1 MKTTSHLAAL
11 MLGIAA
17 AFAGTTLAK
26 AGTVDHAAPDGPT
39 DLRLT
44 PQQAMLWK
52 YTARCALR
60 ADQEL
65 EAPVGSTG
73 DKLKFKGFLGLA
85 PEWREGKCD
94 GACQE
99 KVSSCLAAL
108 TNQTGDHVQI
118 SMLSAAASLPTM
130 SANDNDIAYPFQE
143 GAFFGNVF
151 SGEAYV
157 CRGRD
162 AEKGEQL
169 KRFCAV
175 APGLCSGLAN
185 FSGAGSCEESCQM
198 SCTRLSDGTSRCAAV
213 SCRDPKGRVWNHPIT
228 TYLRN
233 RIEAGNADALTGAL
247 SQDSGLERVQDG
259 AQATYRHV
267 DFGRAARD
275 DRHGHR
281 ERLCARGRWPD
292 RGLAG
297 RAATAGRPLRQST
310 GGVARDLTAPLDAR
324 DLSGKHDVVLKFTGL
339 RPTCGWPTSVCDRA
353 AYAHP
358 SVGVGSCT
366 AAWAGTGQVRHRP
379 LQPTE
384 ITPFRGCPWR
394 GVRRYC

>member
-1 MKTTSHLAAL
+1 
-11 MLGIAA
+11 
-17 AFAGTTLAK
+17 
-26 AGTVDHAAPDGPT
+26 
-39 DLRLT
+39 
-44 PQQAMLWK
+44 MLWK

-65 EAPVGSTG
+65 EAPLGSTG
-73 DKLKFKGFLGLA
+73 DKMKFKGFLGLA

-94 GACQE
+94 SACQE

-185 FSGAGSCEESCQM
+185 FFAAGSCQQSCQM
-198 SCTRLSDGTSRCAAV
+198 SCSRLSDGTSRCAAV

-228 TYLRN
+228 TYMRN
-233 RIEAGNADALTGAL
+233 RIEAGNADTLTGAL

-267 DFGRAARD
+267 DFGRVPGSIAAVIANVSAPAGGGRIEVWLD
-275 DRHGHR
+275 GQR
-281 ERLCARGRWPD
+281 RLGV
-292 RGLAG
+292 LAV
-297 RAATAGRPLRQST
+297 QST

-324 DLSGKHDVVLKFTGL
+324 DLSGAHDVVLKFTGL
-339 RPTCGWPTSVCDRA
+339 RP
-353 AYAHP
+353 
-358 SVGVGSCT
+358 
-366 AAWAGTGQVRHRP
+366 
-379 LQPTE
+379 
-384 ITPFRGCPWR
+384 
-394 GVRRYC
+394 GVRVADIGLR

>member
-1 MKTTSHLAAL
+1 MRSTSHLAAL
-11 MLGIAA
+11 MLGIVA
-17 AFAGTTLAK
+17 AFAGTTAAK
-26 AGTVDHAAPDGPT
+26 AGTVDHAAPDSPT

-73 DKLKFKGFLGLA
+73 EKLKFKGLLGLA

-118 SMLSAAASLPTM
+118 SMLSAAPSLATM
-130 SANDNDIAYPFQE
+130 SANDNDLAYPFQE

-169 KRFCAV
+169 KRFCAL

-185 FSGAGSCEESCQM
+185 FSGAGLCEESCQM
-198 SCTRLSDGTSRCAAV
+198 SCTKLTDGTSRCAAV
-213 SCRDPKGRVWNHPIT
+213 SCRDPKGRLWTHPIT

-247 SQDSGLERVQDG
+247 SHDSGLEHVQDG

-267 DFGRAARD
+267 DFGRLPGTIATVIANVSAPTGGGRIEVWLD
-275 DRHGHR
+275 GRR
-281 ERLCARGRWPD
+281 RLGVLSVR
-292 RGLAG
+292 
-297 RAATAGRPLRQST
+297 ST

-324 DLSGKHDVVLKFTGL
+324 DLSGEHDVVLKFTGL
-339 RPTCGWPTSVCDRA
+339 A
-353 AYAHP
+353 A
-358 SVGVGSCT
+358 
-366 AAWAGTGQVRHRP
+366 AARVADIGLR
-379 LQPTE
+379 
-384 ITPFRGCPWR
+384 
-394 GVRRYC
+394 

>member
-1 MKTTSHLAAL
+1 MKTTSNLAAL

-17 AFAGTTLAK
+17 AFAGTTTAK

-73 DKLKFKGFLGLA
+73 EKLKFKGFLGLA

-118 SMLSAAASLPTM
+118 SMLSAAVSLPTM

-185 FSGAGSCEESCQM
+185 FSGAGSCEQSCQM
-198 SCTRLSDGTSRCAAV
+198 SCTKLSDGTSRCAAV
-213 SCRDPKGRVWNHPIT
+213 SCRDPKGRLWKHPIT

-267 DFGRAARD
+267 DFGRLPGTIATVIANVSAPAGGGQIEVWLDGQR
-275 DRHGHR
+275 
-281 ERLCARGRWPD
+281 RLGV
-292 RGLAG
+292 LSV
-297 RAATAGRPLRQST
+297 QST

-339 RPTCGWPTSVCDRA
+339 RP
-353 AYAHP
+353 
-358 SVGVGSCT
+358 
-366 AAWAGTGQVRHRP
+366 
-379 LQPTE
+379 
-384 ITPFRGCPWR
+384 
-394 GVRRYC
+394 GVRVADIGLR

>member
-11 MLGIAA
+11 MFGIVA
-17 AFAGTTLAK
+17 AFAGTTIAK
-26 AGTVDHAAPDGPT
+26 AGTVDHAVSEAPT
-39 DLRLT
+39 HFRLT

-60 ADQEL
+60 ADQVL

-73 DKLKFKGFLGLA
+73 DKVKFKGLLGLA

-108 TNQTGDHVQI
+108 TNQTGDHVQV
-118 SMLSAAASLPTM
+118 SMLSAAPSLAAM
-130 SANDNDIAYPFQE
+130 SANDNDLAYPFQE

-169 KRFCAV
+169 KRFCAL

-185 FSGAGSCEESCQM
+185 FSGAGLCEQSCQM

-233 RIEAGNADALTGAL
+233 RIEAGNADALTGAVTR
-247 SQDSGLERVQDG
+247 DSGLERVQDG
-259 AQATYRHV
+259 AQATYRHL
-267 DFGRAARD
+267 DFGRLSGKIATVVANVTAVSDGGRIEVWLD
-275 DRHGHR
+275 GQR
-281 ERLCARGRWPD
+281 RLGVLPVR
-292 RGLAG
+292 
-297 RAATAGRPLRQST
+297 ST
-310 GGVARDLTAPLDAR
+310 GGVARDLFAPLDAR
-324 DLSGKHDVVLKFTGL
+324 DLSGPHDVVLRFTGL
-339 RPTCGWPTSVCDRA
+339 RAD
-353 AYAHP
+353 
-358 SVGVGSCT
+358 
-366 AAWAGTGQVRHRP
+366 VRVADIGLR
-379 LQPTE
+379 
-384 ITPFRGCPWR
+384 
-394 GVRRYC
+394 

>member
-1 MKTTSHLAAL
+1 MKTTSNLAAL
-11 MLGIAA
+11 MFGMAA
-17 AFAGTTLAK
+17 VFAGTIAAN
-26 AGTVDHAAPDGPT
+26 AGTVDHSAADGPT

-73 DKLKFKGFLGLA
+73 DKLKFKGMLGLA

-94 GACQE
+94 AGCQE

-108 TNQTGDHVQI
+108 TNQTGDHVQV
-118 SMLSAAASLPTM
+118 SLLSAAPSLTTM

-169 KRFCAV
+169 KRFCAL

-185 FSGAGSCEESCQM
+185 FSGAGLCEQSCQM
-198 SCTRLSDGTSRCAAV
+198 SCTTLSDGTSRCAAV
-213 SCRDPKGRVWNHPIT
+213 SCRDPKGRLWTHPIT

-233 RIEAGNADALTGAL
+233 RIEAGNADAVTGAV
-247 SQDSGLERVQDG
+247 SHDSGLERVQDG

-267 DFGRAARD
+267 DFGRAPGTIATVIANVTAPADGGRIEIWLD
-275 DRHGHR
+275 GRR
-281 ERLCARGRWPD
+281 RLGVLPVR
-292 RGLAG
+292 
-297 RAATAGRPLRQST
+297 ST

-324 DLSGKHDVVLKFTGL
+324 DLSGKHDVILKFAGL
-339 RPTCGWPTSVCDRA
+339 RAD
-353 AYAHP
+353 
-358 SVGVGSCT
+358 
-366 AAWAGTGQVRHRP
+366 VRLADIGLR
-379 LQPTE
+379 
-384 ITPFRGCPWR
+384 
-394 GVRRYC
+394 

>member
-1 MKTTSHLAAL
+1 MKTTSNLAAL

-17 AFAGTTLAK
+17 AFAGTTIAK

-44 PQQAMLWK
+44 PQQSMLWK

-73 DKLKFKGFLGLA
+73 EKLKFKGLLGLA
-85 PEWREGKCD
+85 PEWREGQCD

-108 TNQTGDHVQI
+108 TNQTGDHVQV
-118 SMLSAAASLPTM
+118 SMLSAAPSLATM
-130 SANDNDIAYPFQE
+130 SANDNDLAYPFQE

-169 KRFCAV
+169 KRFCAL
-175 APGLCSGLAN
+175 APGLCSGLAK
-185 FSGAGSCEESCQM
+185 FSGAGPCEQSCEM
-198 SCTRLSDGTSRCAAV
+198 SCTPLSDGTSRCAAV

-228 TYLRN
+228 TYMRN
-233 RIEAGNADALTGAL
+233 RIEAGNADTVTGAV
-247 SQDSGLERVQDG
+247 SRDSGLERVKDG

-267 DFGRAARD
+267 DFGHVPGSIATVIANVSAPAGGGRIEVWLDGQR
-275 DRHGHR
+275 
-281 ERLCARGRWPD
+281 RLAV
-292 RGLAG
+292 LAV
-297 RAATAGRPLRQST
+297 RST
-310 GGVARDLTAPLDAR
+310 GGVARDLTAPLDSR
-324 DLSGKHDVVLKFTGL
+324 DLSGQHDVVLRFKGL
-339 RPTCGWPTSVCDRA
+339 RAD
-353 AYAHP
+353 
-358 SVGVGSCT
+358 
-366 AAWAGTGQVRHRP
+366 VRVADIGLR
-379 LQPTE
+379 
-384 ITPFRGCPWR
+384 
-394 GVRRYC
+394 

>member
-1 MKTTSHLAAL
+1 MKTTSNLAAL
-11 MLGIAA
+11 MFGIVAA
-17 AFAGTTLAK
+17 SAGTTIAK

-73 DKLKFKGFLGLA
+73 DKMRFKGLLGLA

-94 GACQE
+94 GTCQE

-108 TNQTGDHVQI
+108 TNQTGDHVQV
-118 SMLSAAASLPTM
+118 SMLSAAPSLAGM
-130 SANDNDIAYPFQE
+130 SANDNDLAYPFQE

-169 KRFCAV
+169 KRFCAL

-185 FSGAGSCEESCQM
+185 FSGAGLCEQSCQM
-198 SCTRLSDGTSRCAAV
+198 SCSRLSDGTSRCAAV
-213 SCRDPKGRVWNHPIT
+213 SCRDPKGRLWTHPIT

-233 RIEAGNADALTGAL
+233 RIEAGNADAVTGAVTR
-247 SQDSGLERVQDG
+247 DSGLERMQDG

-267 DFGRAARD
+267 DFGRLPGKVATVVANVTAVSDGGRVEVWLD
-275 DRHGHR
+275 GQR
-281 ERLCARGRWPD
+281 RLGVLSVQA
-292 RGLAG
+292 
-297 RAATAGRPLRQST
+297 T
-310 GGVARDLTAPLDAR
+310 GGVARDVIAPLDAR
-324 DLSGKHDVVLKFTGL
+324 DLSGPHDVVLRFIGL
-339 RPTCGWPTSVCDRA
+339 RAD
-353 AYAHP
+353 
-358 SVGVGSCT
+358 
-366 AAWAGTGQVRHRP
+366 VRLADIGLR
-379 LQPTE
+379 
-384 ITPFRGCPWR
+384 
-394 GVRRYC
+394 